1 MGTLFSTQK
10 EKSPAFQKYINY
22 QLVIGGEGHLS
33 SDLYTFSHSTNTLA
47 QCVLVC
53 QTSCSG
59 VEGGGKLWL
68 LKSDKEMRKDSYE
81 EFRYFFFG
89 NFFRHF
95 FSIFFD
101 NFSGIFWNK
110 GASESPVQ

>member
-59 VEGGGKLWL
+59 VEGGGKSRGTRFLPL
-68 LKSDKEMRKDSYE
+68 NLVLSVKLESDFLVTD
-81 EFRYFFFG
+81 
-89 NFFRHF
+89 
-95 FSIFFD
+95 FD
-101 NFSGIFWNK
+101 
-110 GASESPVQ
+110 VCYL